1 LSKNR
6 CLAENL
12 QTTDLSCDGE
22 LCSTIDDGDDDLTRA
37 MSRALSHRFQ
47 PSDYSEYAADVEQR
61 EFVKF
66 P

>member
-12 QTTDLSCDGE
+12 QTTGLSCDGE

-37 MSRALSHRFQ
+37 MSRA
-47 PSDYSEYAADVEQR
+47 
-61 EFVKF
+61 
-66 P
+66 